1 MNKLAYLSFL
11 NSNFENVFMFN
22 EFKGI
27 ILVLANLGEGN
38 SSIWERLDHEFSA
51 SLLETID

>member
-1 MNKLAYLSFL
+1 MNKLAFLSFL
-11 NSNFENVFMFN
+11 NSNFENVFTIN

-38 SSIWERLDHEFSA
+38 SSICESLDHEIIA
-51 SLLETID
+51 SLPETID